1 MAKRVER
8 AKTRNLLLARLPAAE
23 LAAVLA
29 RCDSVP
35 LTRRFT
41 MLERD
46 QPIKHVFFPEGGV
59 SSLTT
64 SMKDGDTVEVL
75 TVGREGMV
83 GIELF
88 MGGAVATVDGFVQ
101 VAGGTAHRMPADVFR
116 REMDR
121 KAAFY
126 ELLMRYSQALIGT
139 IMQSTACNAVH
150 SVEQRL
156 SRWLLMAHDRMESDD
171 FALTQEFAAMM
182 LGATRPTVS
191 LVAATLQKA
200 GLITYHR
207 GRVQVLDRPNLEA
220 ASCECYRA
228 TTNLLHAVISTRRVE
243 S

>member
-1 MAKRVER
+1 MAKKVDR

-29 RCDSVP
+29 RCDTVS

-46 QPIKHVFFPEGGV
+46 QPITHVFFPEAGV

-88 MGGAVATVDGFVQ
+88 MGATVATVDGFVQ
-101 VAGGTAHRMPADVFR
+101 VAGGIAQRLPADQFR

-121 KAAFY
+121 KGPFFRIVSLYAQTV
-126 ELLMRYSQALIGT
+126 LSQIVQTA
-139 IMQSTACNAVH
+139 ACN
-150 SVEQRL
+150 RL
-156 SRWLLMAHDRMESDD
+156 HDSRGRCARWLLQTHDRVDGN
-171 FALTQEFAAMM
+171 EFILSHEFLSFM
-182 LGATRPTVS
+182 LGVQRSTVT
-191 LVAATLQKA
+191 VIAGALQKA
-200 GLITYHR
+200 GLIRYVH
-207 GRVQVLDRPNLEA
+207 GRVSITDRDGLEA
-220 ASCECYRA
+220 VACECYSVAARQFA
-228 TTNLLHAVISTRRVE
+228 ALGLRPHRR
-243 S
+243 